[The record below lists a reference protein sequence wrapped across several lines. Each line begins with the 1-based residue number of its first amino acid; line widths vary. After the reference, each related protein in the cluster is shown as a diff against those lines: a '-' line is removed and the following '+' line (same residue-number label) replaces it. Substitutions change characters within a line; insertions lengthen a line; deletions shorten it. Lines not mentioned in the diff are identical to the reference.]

1 MGFGARLRLRHETDT
16 ARLCINELLK
26 VSSDDVISWPI
37 RKRRSYCF
45 ISTSKIQL
53 LRFCSLRCHAN
64 LSRDLSILSFWHL
77 VHFNSKFG
85 LFLLFHTLEMLA
97 VIVVALWAL
106 YSLFLSSF
114 IFRLFSILSDRFSF
128 ITGPFHTYQWSRM
141 SKTTESVISP
151 CTRMWILRKYV
162 LLQMTS
168 NWFGKWT
175 ISYYNNSYYTLHALN
190 ILIRKFGS
198 WTCGGNTETSE
209 YCFWLLPI
217 PRNCRI
223 GQKTASFELV
233 VINRS
238 LYRVTQYWWYNLK
251 EVIAHAK

>member
-1 MGFGARLRLRHETDT
+1 MGSGARLRLRHETDT

-45 ISTSKIQL
+45 ISTPKIQL
-53 LRFCSLRCHAN
+53 LRFCSSRCHEN
-64 LSRDLSILSFWHL
+64 LSRDLSILSFWYL

-85 LFLLFHTLEMLA
+85 LFLLHMLEMLA
-97 VIVVALWAL
+97 VIVVASRAL
-106 YSLFLSSF
+106 YSLFLSSS
-114 IFRLFSILSDRFSF
+114 ILHLFSILSDRFSF
-128 ITGPFHTYQWSRM
+128 TTGPCHTYLWSRM
-141 SKTTESVISP
+141 SKATESVISP

-162 LLQMTS
+162 LLRMTS

-190 ILIRKFGS
+190 ILIRTFGS

-209 YCFWLLPI
+209 HCFRLLPI
-217 PRNCRI
+217 PQNYRI
-223 GQKTASFELV
+223 GQIPHRL
-233 VINRS
+233 NW
-238 LYRVTQYWWYNLK
+238 L
-251 EVIAHAK
+251 